1 MFTEEMI
8 NRVFGFIDPIIQ
20 ALRVKFPLVGSYAIT
35 VYLRTGQYVTF
46 PPQVIANTP
55 FCEMGRKGYARLWE
69 AFGGLLY
76 FITSSKIFAKYFI
89 LFKHSSNVFPVAPT
103 SIIVDPVVKC

>member
-20 ALRVKFPLVGSYAIT
+20 ALRVKFPLVESYAIT

-69 AFGGLLY
+69 AVAEEASNRGYQVETLPPNN
-76 FITSSKIFAKYFI
+76 
-89 LFKHSSNVFPVAPT
+89 KHPY
-103 SIIVDPVVKC
+103 VVCLRKTFED